1 MPPSSHLEKE
11 VLKDTDI
18 DTDINMFLSNRAS
31 PTDY

>member
-11 VLKDTDI
+11 ILKDTDI
-18 DTDINMFLSNRAS
+18 DTNMFLSNRAS